1 MTTGF
6 SMFGILLLAGLVVG
20 VLAVVLGVIVLG
32 GGKKQ

>member
-1 MTTGF
+1 
-6 SMFGILLLAGLVVG
+6 MFGILLLAGLVVG